1 MDIQYEIAKKLIFS
15 KIHQALGLDQTKLK
29 PIGTISGAAPLNLDT
44 FLYFQSIDILIH
56 ELYGMSESNGAQT
69 TNMAGNYFEES
80 IDKFLKFTSIIY
92 SFQFPLT

>member
-69 TNMAGNYFEES
+69 TNMSGNYFKE
-80 IDKFLKFTSIIY
+80 LKSEFEKNKTRSKIRH
-92 SFQFPLT
+92 

>member
-69 TNMAGNYFEES
+69 TNMSGNYFEELHTY
-80 IDKFLKFTSIIY
+80 KCE
-92 SFQFPLT
+92 P